1 MARNSTLFLHTEMM
15 ATTTTTMD
23 EVAFVLSRQGTP
35 DQEELLQRPTLALQF
50 EEIAGK

>member
-15 ATTTTTMD
+15 AKTTTTMD

-35 DQEELLQRPTLALQF
+35 DQEELFQQPTLALQF
-50 EEIAGK
+50 EETARK